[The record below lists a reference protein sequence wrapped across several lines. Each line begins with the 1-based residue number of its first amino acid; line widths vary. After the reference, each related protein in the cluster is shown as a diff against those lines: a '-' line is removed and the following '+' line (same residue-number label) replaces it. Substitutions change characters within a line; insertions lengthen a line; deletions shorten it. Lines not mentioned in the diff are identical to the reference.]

1 MKISMERAWDRA
13 ITLLKGNTDVL
24 AILAGLFFF
33 LPGFAGVFFLG
44 QQPQIAQGMTPEQM
58 MPLLQAYLISIMPYI
73 LVVTV
78 IGAIGRLAMLVLF
91 TDRSRPTVQEAL
103 KRGLIGVL
111 PYILATAIV
120 AVAMSLVAA
129 LLVIAP
135 AKAGAMA
142 IAGIGIGLTIV
153 LAIYVSIKVS
163 LIPAVIVAEHTLN
176 PLTAI
181 RRSWRLTSGNSL
193 RLLLF
198 YALLLIPYVI
208 IAALAEGLFGM
219 VGALVGGPQGQLFV
233 GGAASSL
240 VGALWGALTAAI
252 TAALYEQLSGSP
264 RTAATTFE

>member
-1 MKISMERAWDRA
+1 MKIGMERAWDRA
-13 ITLLKGNTDVL
+13 VTLLKGNKDVL

-44 QQPQIAQGMTPEQM
+44 EQPQIAQGMTPEQM
-58 MPLLQAYLISIMPYI
+58 VPLLQAYFLSIMPYL

-78 IGAIGRLAMLVLF
+78 VGAIGRLAMLVLF

-103 KRGLIGVL
+103 KRGLLGVV
-111 PYILATAIV
+111 PYILVTVIV
-120 AVAMSLVAA
+120 AIAFSLVAA
-129 LLVIAP
+129 ILAIAP

-142 IAGIGIGLTIV
+142 LAGIGVGLLIV

-163 LIPAVIVAEHTLN
+163 LSPAVIVAEHTLN

-181 RRSWRLTSGNSL
+181 RRSWQLTRGNSL

-198 YALLLIPYVI
+198 YLLLVIPYVI
-208 IAALAEGLFGM
+208 IAALAEGLFGAL
-219 VGALVGGPQGQLFV
+219 GALVGGSQGQLFV
-233 GGAASSL
+233 GGAASAL
-240 VGALWGALTAAI
+240 VGALWGALISAI

-264 RTAATTFE
+264 KAAATTFE